1 MAALSTTRRN
11 MTTLSSFLA
20 QEHNHCDDLFAE
32 AENADAQWPRAS
44 GALQRFIEDTQR
56 HFSHEEAV
64 LFPAFEEQTGMR
76 GGPTQVM
83 RDEHAQMNAVF
94 SAMRDALAK
103 QDGNGYLG
111 LSESLLMLM
120 RQHNLKEENILYPMA
135 DQALAGQ
142 ADALLRRMA

>member
-1 MAALSTTRRN
+1 MTPLSTYLTR
-11 MTTLSSFLA
+11 
-20 QEHNHCDDLFAE
+20 EHNHCDDLFAA
-32 AENADAQWPRAS
+32 AENAVAEAQWQSAND
-44 GALQRFIEDTQR
+44 ALKRFIEDTRR
-56 HFSHEEAV
+56 HFSHEEDV
-64 LFPAFEEQTGMR
+64 LFPAFEAHTGMR

-94 SAMRDALAK
+94 DAMRDALAK

-111 LSESLLMLM
+111 LSETLLMLM

-142 ADALLRRMA
+142 TESLLEKMA